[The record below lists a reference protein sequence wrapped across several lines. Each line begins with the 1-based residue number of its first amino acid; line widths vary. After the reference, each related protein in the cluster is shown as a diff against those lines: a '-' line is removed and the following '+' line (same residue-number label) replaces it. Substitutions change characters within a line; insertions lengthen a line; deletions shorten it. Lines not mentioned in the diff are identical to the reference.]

1 MVSLRLAIPAVLIAA
16 VVAACITFI
25 IAIPAPPE
33 RIEVDRRSLPTAPRV
48 LARPFT
54 DTTVDIQRHTAE
66 DQTTEDQVTAFQRAA
81 DAILKRAQNAKAS
94 AGSDE
99 PSITKPVPLPRKRP
113 IMRP

>member
-16 VVAACITFI
+16 VVAAYITF
-25 IAIPAPPE
+25 IAIPALPE
-33 RIEVDRRSLPTAPRV
+33 RIEVDRRSPTAPRV